1 MFNDLGVYGVPR
13 AVRERKRFDAVSAM
27 RKMEEYTR
35 SVGGYHFLYAD
46 TFLTRHVEKCNTG
59 HLPPVL
65 RILIRIH
72 RIHMFLGLP
81 DPDPSIIMQ
90 KF

>member
-1 MFNDLGVYGVPR
+1 MLLFKGTNYGMFNDLGVYGVPR
-13 AVRERKRFDAVSAM
+13 AVRERNRFDAVTAM

-59 HLPPVL
+59 HL
-65 RILIRIH
+65 
-72 RIHMFLGLP
+72 
-81 DPDPSIIMQ
+81 SQ
-90 KF
+90 YSN